1 MTTTQKAGSVK
12 FRVLDA
18 MDAPHGGRILRL
30 RLQSGE
36 TPRVK
41 SLKGARFRAV
51 SPDGEARR
59 EVTVDGFALFG
70 GKPSDD
76 RLARTGRVDVHVTEE
91 GEDDSRPV
99 SLKWELEGPL
109 GD

>member
-1 MTTTQKAGSVK
+1 MAKNQGNRHPT

-36 TPRVK
+36 AP
-41 SLKGARFRAV
+41 SIGALKAARLRAT
-51 SPDGEARR
+51 SADGTTTTL
-59 EVTVDGFALFG
+59 TVRGFAVFG

-76 RLARTGRVDVHVTEE
+76 RLARTGRVDVHVD
-91 GEDDSRPV
+91 EDGPPVGMRWEIRP
-99 SLKWELEGPL
+99 E
-109 GD
+109 